1 MSGILII
8 AHAPLASAMREAVA
22 HVFPERMAQVLALD
36 VLAQASPQDSLHQ
49 AQQLADQLGVEP
61 VLVLTDV
68 MGATP
73 CNVALSLCEQHAGR
87 LLTGVNVPMLW
98 RAVCYQQEN
107 LDTLVERALQGGSHG
122 VMEVPVTPAAA

>member
-22 HVFPERMAQVLALD
+22 HVFPERMEQVLALD
-36 VLAQASPQDSLHQ
+36 VQAQANPQDSLVQ
-49 AQQLADQLGVEP
+49 AQQLADQLGTEP

-73 CNVALSLCEQHAGR
+73 CNVARNLCQQHAGR
-87 LLTGVNVPMLW
+87 LLTGVNIPMLW
-98 RAVCYQQEN
+98 RAVSYQQET
-107 LDTLVERALQGGSHG
+107 LDTLVDRALQGGSHG